1 MKKTRSAEKG
11 RNTTKN
17 PSIYE
22 AVKFMLLSSVFHIVL
37 YESPVV
43 TCQKS
48 REKRYSDQ
56 AILLKNRQH
65 LLILE
70 NIVR

>member
-37 YESPVV
+37 YGYLCV
-43 TCQKS
+43 TCQKL
-48 REKRYSDQ
+48 REKRNSDQ
-56 AILLKNRQH
+56 AILPKNIKH